1 MSIKRLH
8 TGPRMSQAVIANG
21 MVFLAGQVADD
32 DALYIA
38 GQTRQVLAAIDK
50 LLAEAGTDKSRL
62 LTASIFLVDMAD
74 FAAMNAVW
82 EGWVS
87 PGNTPARATVQAH
100 LARPGWKIEIVV
112 SAAVG

>member
-8 TGPRMSQAVIANG
+8 TGPRMSEAVIANG

-32 DALYIA
+32 ESLDIT
-38 GQTRQVLAAIDK
+38 GQTRQVLAAIDT

-62 LTASIFLVDMAD
+62 LTANIFLVDLAD

-82 EGWVS
+82 EAWVS
-87 PGNTPARATVQAH
+87 PGNTPARATVQAK
-100 LARPGWKIEIVV
+100 LARPGWKIEIVA
-112 SAAVG
+112 SAALP

>member
-8 TGPRMSQAVIANG
+8 TGPRMSEAVIANG

-32 DALYIA
+32 ESLDIT
-38 GQTRQVLAAIDK
+38 GQTRQVLAAIDT

-62 LTASIFLVDMAD
+62 LTANIFLVDLAD

-82 EGWVS
+82 EAWVS
-87 PGNTPARATVQAH
+87 PGNTPARATVQAR
-100 LARPGWKIEIVV
+100 LARPGWKIEIVA
-112 SAAVG
+112 SAALP